1 MNFCTTSTNAMEPT
15 KPMQPP
21 RPSGELSKDTKNHDL
36 KHHPGLV
43 YLISTKKEQD
53 KQTTFLHR

>member
-1 MNFCTTSTNAMEPT
+1 MEPT